1 MRQRYPHVK
10 IVVAESL
17 MQGDEAP
24 ADIARA
30 IDRLNAREEI
40 ELIIIARGG
49 GSFEDLAPLTV
60 KR

>member
-1 MRQRYPHVK
+1 
-10 IVVAESL
+10 

-49 GSFEDLAPLTV
+49 GSFEDLAPL
-60 KR
+60 